1 MDGGGDGEEQRAAK
15 KKKKKNAFIRYH
27 LDQGG
32 WIRRRRATPRFLD

>member
-1 MDGGGDGEEQRAAK
+1 MDGGGDGEEQRAA
-15 KKKKKNAFIRYH
+15 KKKKNAFIRYH